1 MMLYKFVPLTSENI
15 KDLIYL
21 YKHVFRKIVTLNEL
35 LAKFDTSY
43 LGTGYLGYLAY
54 DKGKPIAFQ
63 GVVPVLMKYNEK
75 TELAAQYTDSMT
87 LPIYRGKGIYT
98 ELCKLTDEALKKEN
112 IKFIWGFPNQNSE
125 YVFKNKL
132 NWQFNER
139 IRGFSIKTAIV
150 PIEKIARK
158 FDVTNRLYEKKIF
171 KCFKIYKTDAIING
185 SVFFE
190 KDIVSTVRNREFYN
204 YKSFTNNFTISI
216 EGVLFWIKIKNGL
229 LIGDIETTS
238 EELFHIAF
246 KKLKQ
251 IAVFNGLGEIII
263 QASPDTKIAKL
274 IKKHSKKTFETWAVG
289 YKNFS
294 SDFPLEQL
302 KFTFGD
308 LDTF

>member
-1 MMLYKFVPLTSENI
+1 MSYKFISLTSENI

-21 YKHVFRKIVTLNEL
+21 YKHIFGEIVTLNEL

-43 LGTGYLGYLAY
+43 LGTGYFGYLAY
-54 DKGKPIAFQ
+54 DKEKPIAFQ

-87 LPIYRGKGIYT
+87 LPIYRGKGILT
-98 ELCKLTDEALKKEN
+98 ELIKLTYDALRKEN
-112 IKFIWGFPNQNSE
+112 VKFIWAFPNQNSE

-132 NWQFNER
+132 DWQFNER
-139 IRGFSIKTAIV
+139 IQGFSIKTTLL

-158 FDVTNRLYEKKIF
+158 FDITNRLYEKKIL

-229 LIGDIETTS
+229 LIGDIETPS

-251 IAVFNGLGEIII
+251 IAVFNGIGEINI

-274 IKKHSKKTFETWAVG
+274 IKKHSKKTFESWAVG
-289 YKNFS
+289 YKNFT

>member
-87 LPIYRGKGIYT
+87 LPAYARKGVFT
-98 ELCKLTDEALKKEN
+98 KLLKLTDEALKEAN
-112 IKFIWGFPNQNSE
+112 VKFVWCFPNQNSE
-125 YVFKNKL
+125 YVYMNKL
-132 NWQFNER
+132 NWQYKER
-139 IRGFSIKTAIV
+139 MQRFSVKTALI
-150 PIEKIARK
+150 PIEKITRK
-158 FDVTNRLYEKKIF
+158 LGVINRLYKKRVFNIL
-171 KCFKIYKTDAIING
+171 KKYKTDAIIKG
-185 SVFFE
+185 SVFQE
-190 KDIVSTVRNREFYN
+190 KNIVSTVRNHEFYK
-204 YKSFTNNFTISI
+204 YKTFTNNFTISI

-229 LIGDIETTS
+229 LIGDIETPS

-246 KKLKQ
+246 KKIKK
-251 IAVFNGLGEIII
+251 IATFNGIGEINI
-263 QASPDTKIAKL
+263 QASPNTQISKL
-274 IKKHSKKTFETWAVG
+274 MRKHSKKTFESWTVG